1 MTWLPAE
8 LRDIVEAAGLPAALK
23 LAEARP
29 GERVFVPRSIPPDHW
44 IAVTVGAEAATRI
57 ARRLGGSHV
66 ALPTSAHRGPR
77 AARRQCDAALAAGA
91 SINEAVRASG
101 LSHRAVQW
109 RKANKA
115 LPAANKRGLPKPRD
129 LFD

>member
-1 MTWLPAE
+1 MTWLPVE
-8 LRDIVEAAGLPAALK
+8 LRDLVEAAGLPAAIK

-29 GERVFVPRSIPPDHW
+29 GERVFIPKSIPPDHW
-44 IAVTVGAEAATRI
+44 IAATVGAAAATRI
-57 ARRLGGSHV
+57 ARRLGGSHL
-66 ALPTSAHRGPR
+66 ALPTSVHRGPR
-77 AARRQCDAALAAGA
+77 AARRACDAALAEGA

-109 RKANKA
+109 RKAHKA
-115 LPAANKRGLPKPRD
+115 LPAANRRGLPKPPD